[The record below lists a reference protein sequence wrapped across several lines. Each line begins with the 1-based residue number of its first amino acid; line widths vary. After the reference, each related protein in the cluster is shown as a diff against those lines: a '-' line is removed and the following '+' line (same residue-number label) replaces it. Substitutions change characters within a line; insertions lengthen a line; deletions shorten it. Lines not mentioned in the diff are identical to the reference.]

1 MSGVDQRNNRK
12 RLDCLNKKS
21 KELSALYDVEVMFLY
36 KEDRDSSSASFHLW
50 LEDSNAWKRN
60 EMTHDDHAIFVKK
73 LHKSKMGF
81 LKESEGLQ
89 L

>member
-36 KEDRDSSSASFHLW
+36 KEDGDSSSASFHLW
-50 LEDSNAWKRN
+50 PEDSNACLSLIDK
-60 EMTHDDHAIFVKK
+60 FKK
-73 LHKSKMGF
+73 
-81 LKESEGLQ
+81 SEVDNS
-89 L
+89 